1 MFSRKPGLNMPFHG
15 TIHLPVENSNRRTR
29 ERDGARGGL
38 SHPVP
43 RGLSIGEQQCG
54 IGQQLATRRG
64 QLRARAI
71 AGEQLGV

>member
-1 MFSRKPGLNMPFHG
+1 MPFHG

-54 IGQQLATRRG
+54 IGQQLATCRG
-64 QLRARAI
+64 QLRARAV